1 MGASAR
7 VANSKVEDL
16 LRPTGIA
23 FLSSQPK
30 KMLIDGEW
38 VGSVSGKCFETR
50 NPANGEVL
58 AHVAEAGREDIDR
71 AVGAAQKALHG
82 VWGKTKPS
90 DRQRLLLKL
99 ADLIERNVDELA
111 LLEVLDSGMPIS
123 LARSALIPR
132 AAEQVRYYAGWATKI
147 NGETIDNSAPGNF
160 FTYTLREPVGV
171 VAAIVPWNS
180 PFVIAIWKLA
190 PALAAGCTVVL
201 KPAEQTPLTALR
213 LGELVLEAGFP
224 NGVVNICPGFGREAG
239 AALAEHPGVDKVA
252 FTGSYNTGQSI
263 VRASA
268 SNLKRVSLELGGK
281 SPDIVFADADLDR
294 AIPGAAWAI
303 FRLSGQICCGGSRL
317 FVEQKIYDRFLS
329 KLIDFSAS
337 IKVGNGLNPNSEMG
351 PLISQEQF
359 GRVIGYIQSGL
370 EQGAKLVCGGERLL
384 TDDLRNGY
392 FMPPTVFDNVKPDNK
407 IAQEE
412 IFGPVICVIPFKE
425 FDEVVALSNNTS
437 YGLAGGVWTQN
448 VQKAHAIAKALQSGV
463 VWVNCFNVMDPAVPF
478 GGYKMS
484 GYGRDSGADALEQ
497 YTQVKSV
504 WVNLG

>member
-1 MGASAR
+1 M
-7 VANSKVEDL
+7 ANPNVEDL
-16 LRPTGIA
+16 VRPSGVA

-30 KMLIDGEW
+30 KMLIDGEL
-38 VGSVSGKCFETR
+38 VGSVSGKCFETW
-50 NPANGEVL
+50 NPATGEVL
-58 AHVAEAGREDIDR
+58 AQVAEAGREDIDR
-71 AVGAAQKALHG
+71 AVGAARKAFQG
-82 VWGKTKPS
+82 VWRKTKPS
-90 DRQRLLLKL
+90 DRQRLLLRL

-123 LARSALIPR
+123 LARSSLIPR

-147 NGETIDNSAPGNF
+147 NGETIDNSAPGDF

-171 VAAIVPWNS
+171 VGAIVPWNS

-224 NGVVNICPGFGREAG
+224 SGVVNICPGFGGEAG
-239 AALAEHPGVDKVA
+239 AALAEHPDVDKIA
-252 FTGSYNTGQSI
+252 FTGSYKTGQSI

-294 AIPGAAWAI
+294 AIPGTAWAM

-329 KLIDFSAS
+329 KLSDFSAS
-337 IKVGNGLNPNSEMG
+337 IKVGNGLNPTSEMG
-351 PLISQEQF
+351 PLISSEQF
-359 GRVIGYIQSGL
+359 RRVSGYIQSGL

-384 TDDLRNGY
+384 TGDLRNGY
-392 FMPPTVFDNVKPDNK
+392 FMPPTVFEHVKPHNK

-425 FDEVVALSNNTS
+425 IDEVIALSNNTT

-497 YTQVKSV
+497 YTQVKAV
-504 WVNLG
+504 WVNVGS